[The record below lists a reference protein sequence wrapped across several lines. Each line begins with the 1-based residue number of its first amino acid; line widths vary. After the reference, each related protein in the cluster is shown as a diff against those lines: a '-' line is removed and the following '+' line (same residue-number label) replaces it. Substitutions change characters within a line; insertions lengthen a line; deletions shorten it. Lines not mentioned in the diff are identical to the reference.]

1 MRAEG
6 KLAGVGIAT
15 CLEPGGGNNIFE
27 YLFNPKLEITTF
39 VESVLIKVEPSGAI
53 TAVMCTTTSGQGH
66 ETMVSTIAGE
76 ELERDPD
83 TIRVVHGDSLEALSN
98 AEPGSEQNDYSVGNC
113 DLQRGAGNQ
122 R

>member
-1 MRAEG
+1 MMRAEG

-27 YLFNPKLEITTF
+27 YLFNPKPEITTF
-39 VESVLIKVEPSGAI
+39 VESVLIRLEPSGAI

-66 ETMVSTIAGE
+66 ETMVSAIAGE
-76 ELERDPD
+76 ELDDPD
-83 TIRVVHGDSLEALSN
+83 TIRAL
-98 AEPGSEQNDYSVGNC
+98 YMVTH
-113 DLQRGAGNQ
+113 LRRFQRGA